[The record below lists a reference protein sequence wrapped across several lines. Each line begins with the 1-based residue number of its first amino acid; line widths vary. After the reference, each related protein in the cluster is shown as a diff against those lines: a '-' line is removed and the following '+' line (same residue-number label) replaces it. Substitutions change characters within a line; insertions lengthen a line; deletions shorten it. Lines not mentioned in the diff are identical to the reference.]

1 MVTAEFK
8 CTTCN
13 YSSPAEST
21 MKHLGSVRHKTVV
34 DSTHD
39 EMVCCEECSNNN
51 IHQLQI
57 VRFGGDDMVLLCDPC
72 YNKLYKGIERPSSAY
87 SLKNGTI
94 LTFWDRYRK
103 VRDCI
108 CSKCHNDVDLMVD
121 QNSNVFCKDCI
132 KILKKDPKNF
142 VSEDSGKFVYYLL
155 KIKEPKGNNK
165 QGRKFSRRKG
175 RSKKGRPGNKS
186 GKKSRSPSKSNT
198 KDSDKNSTKN
208 QNDPK
213 GVLKKINATMY
224 QNRKENTRIESTTN
238 LSLRSFSGFKAV
250 TSDTNLAATIE
261 QNLDRNITRN
271 KSATNLSASNNSN
284 KHISM
289 SMHNLNK
296 PGELMKA
303 LSTTDLRQ
311 KNKQTPKRNKNANTN
326 RDERKK
332 DNKNA
337 NSKKENV
344 KNDKS
349 KKNDIKNANSKKENV
364 NPDNSKKENNRQN
377 LRNSSE
383 KKELTPEL
391 LKKVSSCGENSGW
404 EVSWDASPSPALTVT
419 TTGSPPTSSKKKNNK
434 KIKSKNETTSTP
446 TQVREPTPVKKNN
459 KVAGKTKKSD
469 DLIEEGI
476 QNRKFSR
483 FTPKLTFPDLKTY
496 LDTFSQA
503 IFLEQ
508 KLENEFLEDFEIS
521 WPNNIKERVFL
532 VDFKSK
538 NNDELK
544 RLILPHMADK
554 TKNPFNERQP
564 LMLSTVDESLVWY
577 TFVKEVKEER
587 NRIRLLLELFPW
599 NKMNLPTKIGSEHMK
614 LLPVSV
620 QASRIIFAMTRV
632 TNPKFID
639 LLLGNKKLKP
649 IYFNNRL
656 KFSKETLNKSQR
668 NAIEYVLNNP
678 VTVIQGPPGTGKTST
693 IEELIHQI
701 ITNFHSFPIL
711 CVAASNIAID
721 NIAEKF
727 IDNKDGIKVI
737 RILSDRKESE
747 YNLSHPLGKVCLHNI
762 VYDMLP
768 ADLKR
773 DEELLRSRGK
783 SALSPKNEKRLY
795 MAKSTLVNKI
805 IAQAQI
811 ICTTNITAG
820 GRQLKSVKEIPTVIM
835 DESTQSSEATTL
847 VPLSLPGIKS
857 FLFVGDEKQLSSFS
871 NIPQLEMSL
880 FERILLNKT
889 CGDPQMLDTQYRMHP
904 QISEFSIHHVYND
917 KLLDGV
923 TKKQKQWPGINYPL
937 FFYQCDLG
945 YEERAFNEPRPGSNN
960 GGGFSYNNKYEC
972 EAILEIIY
980 KLITEKKVDLSQIG
994 IITAYS
1000 AQRDLLSEILL
1011 KDPIINPLNKAMI
1024 RETDE
1029 DEFLNKNDYPGHN
1042 LQSHVVNIVNRL
1054 QIATVDSFQGHEK
1067 EFIIFSCV
1075 RNNADNK
1082 IGFLSDKRRLNVALT
1097 RAKNGLIIVGNKTVL
1112 ESGKTI
1118 WTDFIKFLEKK
1129 ELIFDDLNSF

>member
-1 MVTAEFK
+1 MATAELK
-8 CTTCN
+8 CTTCE
-13 YSSPAEST
+13 YSSPAEPM
-21 MKHLGSVRHKTVV
+21 MKHLGSVRHKTVM
-34 DSTHD
+34 DSKHD
-39 EMVCCEECSNNN
+39 EIVSCEECSNNN

-57 VRFGGDDMVLLCDPC
+57 IRFGGDDMVLLCDPC
-72 YNKLYKGIERPSSAY
+72 YNKLYKGIDRPSSAY

-103 VRDCI
+103 VRDCV
-108 CSKCHNDVDLMVD
+108 CSKCHKDSDLLVD
-121 QNSNVFCKDCI
+121 QNSTVLCKDCI
-132 KILKKDPKNF
+132 KILKKDPNNF
-142 VSEDSGKFVYYLL
+142 VNEDSGKFVYYLL
-155 KIKEPKGNNK
+155 KIKEPKGNNNNK
-165 QGRKFSRRKG
+165 QGKKFSRRKG
-175 RSKKGRPGNKS
+175 RSKRGRAGNKN
-186 GKKSRSPSKSNT
+186 GKKSGSSSKSSS
-198 KDSDKNSTKN
+198 KDSDKNSTRK
-208 QNDPK
+208 QNEPK

-224 QNRKENTRIESTTN
+224 QNRKENTKIESSTK

-261 QNLDRNITRN
+261 QNLDRNITKN
-271 KSATNLSASNNSN
+271 KSATNLSTANSNN
-284 KHISM
+284 KQISM
-289 SMHNLNK
+289 AMHNLNK
-296 PGELMKA
+296 PGELMRT
-303 LSTTDLRQ
+303 LSTTDLTQ
-311 KNKQTPKRNKNANTN
+311 KKQQNSKKN
-326 RDERKK
+326 KK
-332 DNKNA
+332 DNVNKDEKKNDKKS
-337 NSKKENV
+337 NSKKETV
-344 KNDKS
+344 KTDKS
-349 KKNDIKNANSKKENV
+349 KKNDTKNVNSKKENAK
-364 NPDNSKKENNRQN
+364 PDNSKKENNKQN
-377 LRNSSE
+377 SKKSNE
-383 KKELTPEL
+383 KKEP
-391 LKKVSSCGENSGW
+391 SWGASSGW
-404 EVSWDASPSPALTVT
+404 EVSWDASPSPVPTIAAAE
-419 TTGSPPTSSKKKNNK
+419 PPSTASKKKNK
-434 KIKSKNETTSTP
+434 KNKSKNETTPTP
-446 TQVREPTPVKKNN
+446 TQIKESSPSKKNKNPVKK
-459 KVAGKTKKSD
+459 TKKTNE
-469 DLIEEGI
+469 LIEEGI

-503 IFLEQ
+503 MFLEQ

-538 NNDELK
+538 NNNELE
-544 RLILPHMADK
+544 RLILPHMSGK

-564 LMLSTVDESLVWY
+564 LMLTTIDESLVWY
-577 TFVKEVKEER
+577 TFIKEVKEER

-599 NKMNLPTKIGSEHMK
+599 NKMDLPTKIGSEHMK

-620 QASRIIFAMTRV
+620 QASRIIFSMTRV

-649 IYFNNRL
+649 MYFNNRL
-656 KFSKETLNKSQR
+656 KFSKDTLNKSQR

-721 NIAEKF
+721 NITEKF
-727 IDNKDGIKVI
+727 INNKDGIKVI

-768 ADLKR
+768 ADLKKE
-773 DEELLRSRGK
+773 EELLRSRGK

-795 MAKSTLVNKI
+795 LAKSALVNKI

-889 CGDPQMLDTQYRMHP
+889 CGEPQMLDTQYRMHP

-917 KLLDGV
+917 KLLNGV
-923 TKKQKQWPGINYPL
+923 TSKQKEWPGIKYPL

-945 YEERAFNEPRPGSNN
+945 YEERAFNEPKIGGNN
-960 GGGFSYNNKYEC
+960 SGGFSYNNKYEC

-980 KLITEKKVDLSQIG
+980 KLLTEKKVNLSQIG

-1011 KDPIINPLNKAMI
+1011 NDPIINPLNKAMI

-1042 LQSHVVNIVNRL
+1042 LQSHVVNIVNHL

-1097 RAKNGLIIVGNKTVL
+1097 RAKNGLIIVGNKNVL

-1129 ELIFDDLNSF
+1129 ELIFEDLNSF